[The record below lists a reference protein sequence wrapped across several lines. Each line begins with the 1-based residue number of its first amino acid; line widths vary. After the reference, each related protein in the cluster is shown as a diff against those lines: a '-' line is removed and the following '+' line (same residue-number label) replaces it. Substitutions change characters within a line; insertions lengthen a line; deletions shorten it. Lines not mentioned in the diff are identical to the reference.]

1 MIIPQHIAVISI
13 LFITRQDLVGE
24 DKLLQCDLAGD
35 QQSLGEGPA
44 VGGEIAFA
52 AALWLW
58 FRFWR

>member
-1 MIIPQHIAVISI
+1 MVISI